1 MVFFFVAKDKRR
13 LRNAFASQNVK
24 EMPFRFC
31 PVELK
36 LLPDKSSKL
45 LILAGGQGTRIRS
58 VSGDLPKCLVP
69 IGGVPFLHYKLC
81 QAIT

>member
-1 MVFFFVAKDKRR
+1 M
-13 LRNAFASQNVK
+13 
-24 EMPFRFC
+24 
-31 PVELK
+31 ELK

-69 IGGVPFLHYKLC
+69 IGGVPFLHYKRAKLLLWGVTH
-81 QAIT
+81 ITLHSVIKAGWLRNM